1 MGAGISLSKKQIINI
16 IKRELE
22 KQYYDKQNSK
32 DIYYN
37 GYLIYYDFQDE
48 VDYNNILKNI
58 DKYIN
63 I

>member
-58 DKYIN
+58 DK
-63 I
+63 